1 MVSVNQD
8 FLKTLKTLVADTK
21 SGFSYIY
28 GLFYMLSRPL
38 LATCDMDNQ
47 VYSRDSTQTEHM
59 ARSAKNSYRY
69 IYMKR
74 NESINRVLYRG
85 C

>member
-1 MVSVNQD
+1 M
-8 FLKTLKTLVADTK
+8 VADTK

-28 GLFYMLSRPL
+28 VLFYMLSHPL

-59 ARSAKNSYRY
+59 ARSAKNYTY

-74 NESINRVLYRG
+74 NESSRTRVLYLTLTYKCG
-85 C
+85 FLS